1 MDRLW
6 RGRFSMRRREFIT
19 LLGGAAAWPVAA
31 RAQPA
36 IPVIGLLGAT
46 SGETDSDYL
55 RVFRQALRE
64 TGHVEGENVAIAYRW
79 AENQLDRLPALDADL
94 VGRKVAVIAAVH
106 GTTGALAANADNA
119 TMHICFTDI
128 EGK

>member
-1 MDRLW
+1 MK
-6 RGRFSMRRREFIT
+6 RRQFIT
-19 LLGGAAAWPVAA
+19 LLGGASAAAWPLAA

-36 IPVIGLLGAT
+36 MPVIGLLGAT

-79 AENQLDRLPALDADL
+79 AENHWIGYRRWLP
-94 VGRKVAVIAAVH
+94 
-106 GTTGALAANADNA
+106 TWLA
-119 TMHICFTDI
+119 
-128 EGK
+128 ERSP